1 VLNPLNTLIKVTKFQ
16 LEEKR
21 KLLNE
26 LLNHKEAFINNIKA
40 LEEELKAEEQK
51 KETLG
56 IEFQTMFP
64 YFILLVRAKQQ
75 KILDDIENLNP
86 LIKQVNDEL
95 FEIFTENKKFQILKD
110 RKTEEL
116 AYEKNKQTQLELDE
130 ISLIKFIRKND

>member
-1 VLNPLNTLIKVTKFQ
+1 MLNPLNTLIKVTKFQ